1 MGDVLDLWRRIASF
15 DLDGDAHPGYFVE
28 KLAYENGWSRSF
40 AERVVDEYRRYL
52 YLACTA
58 EHVVVPSDQVD
69 MAWHQHLLDTEQ
81 YWGMFCKTVLNRPL
95 HHRPSKGGCTGE
107 VDHVE
112 LYERTLQTY
121 AEAFGCEPPED
132 IWPPSSRR
140 FGRESAHRRIAQT
153 HNWIV
158 PKRRVRVIGGAT
170 AITLAAPALVAW
182 ARPSAEVPMVFGITD
197 FGWNDY
203 QVLVTLVLSS
213 VAAVIVAYALRR
225 VLLGT
230 DAGSEGESAN
240 VALDPYEVAVLNT
253 NTQRAV
259 NVAVAALVRDE
270 AVGFDESAMTSR
282 PNKYRLVRTG
292 PLPTRAHPLERA
304 IYAGV
309 TSAGS
314 ALVSDV
320 HDWVRPDSKRILESL
335 RERELLRPHPYIGR
349 RWAIASPIMLVCIIG
364 GAGALTTGATVT
376 GFIVLLI
383 IVLLIVAIVMAG
395 APPQLTDRG
404 CDALEFNRTNHSP
417 MTHVERDDV
426 ADGRAL
432 SWVIALQ
439 GADVLGGG
447 AMSVLRDAINAPAS
461 SGGGGQG
468 VKSAGCGGG
477 VEYSRGRGGG
487 GGSGGSGCG
496 GSGCGDGG
504 CGGGGE

>member
-1 MGDVLDLWRRIASF
+1 MWRRIASF
-15 DLDGDAHPGYFVE
+15 DFDGDAHPGYFVE
-28 KLAYENGWSRSF
+28 RLAYENSWSRPF
-40 AERVVDEYRRYL
+40 AERVVGEYRRYL
-52 YLACTA
+52 YLACAA

-69 MAWHQHLLDTEQ
+69 MAWHQHLIDTEQ
-81 YWGMFCKTVLNRPL
+81 YWGVFCKKVLNRPL
-95 HHRPSKGGCTGE
+95 HHRPNKGGRAGE

-112 LYERTLQTY
+112 LYERGLRTY
-121 AEAFGCEPPED
+121 AEAFGSPPPDD
-132 IWPPSSRR
+132 IWPPASRR
-140 FGRESAHRRIAQT
+140 FGRELAHRRIAQA

-170 AITLAAPALVAW
+170 AIALAVPALVAW
-182 ARPSAEVPMVFGITD
+182 ARPSGEVPMAFGITD

-203 QVLVTLVLSS
+203 QILVALFLAG

-225 VLLGT
+225 LLLGT

-253 NTQRAV
+253 NTHRAV

-270 AVGFDESAMTSR
+270 AVGFDESAITSNPR
-282 PNKYRLVRTG
+282 KYRLVRTG

-304 IYAGV
+304 VYAGV
-309 TSAGS
+309 TSAGG
-314 ALVSDV
+314 ALVSEV
-320 HDWVRPDSKRILESL
+320 HDWVRPDSRRILDSL
-335 RERELLRPHPYIGR
+335 RERELLRPHRYSGR

-364 GAGALTTGATVT
+364 GAGALTTGDTTT

-404 CDALEFNRTNHSP
+404 FDALEFNRTNHALI
-417 MTHVERDDV
+417 TQVEREDV

-439 GADVLGGG
+439 GAAVLGGG

-461 SGGGGQG
+461 SGGGGLG

-477 VEYSRGRGGG
+477 MEYSRGRGGG
-487 GGSGGSGCG
+487 CGSGGSGCG
-496 GSGCGDGG
+496 GGG
-504 CGGGGE
+504 CGGGD